1 MEENKYLVFTRK
13 WRPQLF
19 DDIIG
24 QEQVTAP
31 LRRALELKRIMHAY
45 LLSGP
50 RGVGKTTTARVLAK
64 ALNCEKNSDFN
75 PCNECASCKEIT
87 EGGSLDVTEIDG
99 ASNNGVEQVREL
111 RERVNLAAARG
122 RYKIYI
128 IDEVHMLSTAAFNA
142 LLKTLEEPPKHV
154 IFIFATTDPQKIPQ
168 TILSRCQHFR
178 FRRMPVNLTV
188 ENLKKIAANERIN
201 ADEEAFFAV
210 ARASD
215 GALRDAQRLFDQAY
229 TYAGGKKITSALVN
243 EMLGT
248 IDASI
253 IQRAAAAVI
262 NKDVKEGLKITE
274 DIFEAGYDLRFFMNG
289 LIMMLRDT
297 LVIKSTGGA
306 PSAGSSKEEADFLL
320 SLAQAAD
327 KKELLWI
334 LKSAMDTEMLLP
346 RTHAPNIAV
355 EAFMMNVTLNTASDE
370 RGGVKVKPAAPRKEE
385 AAAAEKNEPPPE
397 EIQTEEEEPKHPGIM
412 IESIE
417 EEEEIKVLTKQIIEN
432 RWDNVIERAKAAA
445 EYADI
450 EAALESAGVI
460 SYDEP
465 NLAIIGSNPFLTD
478 TLKTN
483 VMLLKKL
490 LSEEF
495 KRDVFVFVYSKEE
508 YKLHNTVKRDTQE
521 EELRNMP
528 VVKELSKFFE
538 IKDIKSKKAK

>member
-24 QEQVTAP
+24 QEQVTVP

-45 LLSGP
+45 LFSGP

-64 ALNCEKNSDFN
+64 AVNCEKNSDFN
-75 PCNECASCKEIT
+75 PCNECSSCIEIT
-87 EGGSLDVTEIDG
+87 DGSSLDVTEIDG

-111 RERVNLAAARG
+111 RERINLAAARG

-154 IFIFATTDPQKIPQ
+154 IFVFATTDPQKIPQ

-178 FRRMPVNLTV
+178 FRRMPVNLSV
-188 ENLKKIAANERIN
+188 ENLRKIAANEKIEF
-201 ADEEAFFAV
+201 DEEALFAI

-215 GALRDAQRLFDQAY
+215 GALRDAQRLLDQAY
-229 TYAGGKKITSALVN
+229 TYSGGKKVTSALVN

-248 IDASI
+248 IDASV
-253 IQRAAAAVI
+253 IQRAAAAVV
-262 NKDVKEGLKITE
+262 NKDVKEGLKIIE
-274 DIFEAGYDLRFFMNG
+274 DIFEAGYDLRFFFNE
-289 LIMMLRDT
+289 LIMTIRNA
-297 LVIKSTGGA
+297 LVIKSTGAQGA
-306 PSAGSSKEEADFLL
+306 PAASKEEAVFLEEMAR
-320 SLAQAAD
+320 SCD

-334 LKSAMDTEMLLP
+334 LKSAMDTELLLA
-346 RTHAPNIAV
+346 RTHAPNIAA
-355 EAFMMNVTLNTASDE
+355 EAFIMNVTLNTAAE
-370 RGGVKVKPAAPRKEE
+370 EPQEIKVKAAQPPAKKTAPPAEEETQEAPEEE
-385 AAAAEKNEPPPE
+385 AETKS
-397 EIQTEEEEPKHPGIM
+397 PGMI

-417 EEEEIKVLTKQIIEN
+417 EEEEIKVLTKHIIEK
-432 RWDNVIERAKAAA
+432 RWENVIERAKADAQ
-445 EYADI
+445 YADI
-450 EAALESAGVI
+450 EAGIETAGIV
-460 SYDEP
+460 SYEEP
-465 NLAIIGSNPFLTD
+465 NLAIIGENPFLTE
-478 TLKTN
+478 TLKSK
-483 VMLLKKL
+483 VMVLKKL

-495 KRDVFVFVYSKEE
+495 KRDIFVFVYSKEE
-508 YKLHNTVKRDTQE
+508 YRLHASVKKDTQE

-538 IKDIKSKKAK
+538 IKDIKAKKA